1 MNRRKVAYWNSLRKK
16 LNFFVMIITVFV
28 LLLLFF
34 VHKGLMTNNLFD
46 LFELFVIVNLPLL
59 IFELIDR
66 SYDFKEKKKLK
77 VVFMYF
83 AYLMIVLEF
92 VSLIFKLV

>member
-34 VHKGLMTNNLFD
+34 VHKGLVINNLFD

-83 AYLMIVLEF
+83 AYLIIVLEF
-92 VSLIFKLV
+92 VSLIFKLI

>member
-1 MNRRKVAYWNSLRKK
+1 
-16 LNFFVMIITVFV
+16 MIITVLV

-34 VHKGLMTNNLFD
+34 VHKGLMINNLFD

-83 AYLMIVLEF
+83 AYLLIVLEF